1 VIRRAAACA
10 VFALA
15 GGCASLPPAV
25 EAGSWPAR
33 RAELQA
39 LDSWTLD
46 GRVAV
51 ATADQ
56 GFSGGLAWRQ
66 QGAAAAIDLRGPLG
80 GVALAIRLDGR
91 QMTVTDAD
99 GASITGEAAR
109 SYVASEI
116 GAPLPVAEL
125 RYWLVGVPAPDQPHQ
140 ESIGSDG
147 RLSALEQAG
156 WRLRYSRYGPVG
168 RLALPARIEIESDAA
183 RLRLVVSKWS
193 LPP

>member
-10 VFALA
+10 ILLLA
-15 GGCASLPPAV
+15 SGCATLPPAV
-25 EAGSWPAR
+25 DAGSWPAR
-33 RAELQA
+33 RTELQSLEA
-39 LDSWTLD
+39 WTLD

-51 ATADQ
+51 ATADD

-80 GVALAIRLDGR
+80 SNGLAIRLDGT
-91 QMTVTDAD
+91 QMTVTDAN
-99 GASITGEAAR
+99 GTSITGDAAR
-109 SYVASEI
+109 DYVASEI
-116 GAPLPVAEL
+116 GSPLPIAEM

-140 ESIGSDG
+140 ESIGADG
-147 RLSALEQAG
+147 RLAALEQAG
-156 WRLRYSRYGPVG
+156 WRLHYSRYNPVG
-168 RLALPARIEIESDAA
+168 RLVLPARIEIESDAA

>member
-1 VIRRAAACA
+1 MIRRAAACA

-15 GGCASLPPAV
+15 GGCATLPPAV
-25 EAGSWPAR
+25 DAGSWPAR
-33 RAELQA
+33 QAELQA
-39 LDSWTLD
+39 LESWTLD

-51 ATADQ
+51 ATAEQ

-66 QGAAAAIDLRGPLG
+66 QGARAHIDLRGPLG
-80 GVALAIRLDGR
+80 GVALAIQLDGTR
-91 QMTVTDAD
+91 MTVTDAN
-99 GASITGEAAR
+99 GISITGEAA
-109 SYVASEI
+109 SDYVTSEI

-140 ESIGSDG
+140 VSIGADG

-156 WRLRYSRYGPVG
+156 WRLRYSRYSPVG
-168 RLALPARIEIESDAA
+168 GLALPARIEIESDAA

>member
-1 VIRRAAACA
+1 MIRRAAACA
-10 VFALA
+10 VLALA
-15 GGCASLPPAV
+15 GGCASLPPTVA
-25 EAGSWPAR
+25 AGSWPQR

-39 LDSWTLD
+39 LEAWTLD

-51 ATADQ
+51 ATADE

-66 QGAAAAIDLRGPLG
+66 QGATAAIDLRGPMG
-80 GVALAIRLDGR
+80 GVALAIRLDGTK
-91 QMTVTDAD
+91 MTVTDAN
-99 GASITGEAAR
+99 GVSIAGEAAR
-109 SYVASEI
+109 DYVASAI

-125 RYWLVGVPAPDQPHQ
+125 RYWLIGVPAPDQPHQ
-140 ESIGSDG
+140 ESIGTDG

-156 WRLRYSRYGPVG
+156 WRLRYSRYDTVG

-183 RLRLVVSKWS
+183 RLRLVVSKWW